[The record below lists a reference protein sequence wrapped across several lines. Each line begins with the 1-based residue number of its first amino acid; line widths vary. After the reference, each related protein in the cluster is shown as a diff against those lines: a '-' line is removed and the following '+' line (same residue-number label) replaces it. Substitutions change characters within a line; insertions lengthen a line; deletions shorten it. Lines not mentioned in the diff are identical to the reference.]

1 MNRVILAGRITKDV
15 DVRYSTGEKQTAV
28 ARFTLAVDRRF
39 HREGEQ
45 DADFVSCVA
54 FGNTAQFLEKYGT
67 KGTKF
72 ICEGRIQTGSYVGKD
87 GARVYTTDVVIENI
101 EFAESKAS
109 QSSNTGYQ
117 QPGSSTN
124 GGGTQFMD
132 IPDGIIDELP
142 FS

>member
-1 MNRVILAGRITKDV
+1 MNRVILAGRITK
-15 DVRYSTGEKQTAV
+15 
-28 ARFTLAVDRRF
+28 
-39 HREGEQ
+39 
-45 DADFVSCVA
+45 
-54 FGNTAQFLEKYGT
+54 
-67 KGTKF
+67 
-72 ICEGRIQTGSYVGKD
+72 
-87 GARVYTTDVVIENI
+87 DVVIENI

-117 QPGSSTN
+117 QPGASTN